1 VTTTRIEDLLESAIG
16 EVLESMCF
24 LSVESVSA
32 GVYEGDDSLVSQRLT
47 FRGPERGS
55 FGICVPLTT
64 ARIIA
69 SNLLGQEQIEVS
81 ESQAAEAIGEVANM
95 ICGTLLSRLHSVRA
109 FDLTSPER
117 DESSLDPEIIANG
130 ISKTFVLDEGMITA
144 WIVVEPAC

>member
-1 VTTTRIEDLLESAIG
+1 MTATRIEDLLESAIG

-24 LSVESVSA
+24 LSVDSVSA
-32 GVYEGDDSLVSQRLT
+32 EIYEGDDSRVSQRLT

-55 FGICVPLTT
+55 FGILVPLAT

-69 SNLLGQEQIEVS
+69 SNLLGQEQSEVS
-81 ESQAAEAIGEVANM
+81 EIQAAEAIGEVANM

-117 DESSLDPEIIANG
+117 DAGSLDMTMLANA
-130 ISKTFVLDEGMITA
+130 ISKTFVLDEGMMTA